1 MPLPK
6 STVFQIA
13 VSIGGWYLF
22 SSLLGILNK
31 RLFGKSG
38 YSFDYPLFVTTCHAA
53 LQWLVSAILVHWF
66 GTYWMSSTL
75 LEQFRQSQRRLSVTG
90 DPANRSVGALSWK
103 QWFQTIFPC
112 GFGSGLE
119 IAMGNGALVLITLSF
134 YTMVKSSTPIW
145 VLLFAF
151 IFRLETLRWTLILQI
166 FLICFGVFLTVV
178 GETQFHLIG
187 FLLVLGAAVVSGF
200 RWSLTQILL
209 QHKGLGLNHPIL
221 TMYRLAPVIF
231 GSMLLLTL
239 IVENPLMRASTSAS
253 TLPEFATHRHAMEV
267 FGLVFLGGVLA
278 LLTIIFEYR
287 LIQLTSTVTLSVFGI
302 AKEILVIALSIL
314 IFGDEMTTTNVLGVV
329 ISIVGILYYNIEK
342 WSTRSSHTKVVELPF
357 TSPDTTPLPLSEVS
371 FQRVPTSE

>member
-6 STVFQIA
+6 STVIQIA

-31 RLFGKSG
+31 RLFGKKD

-53 LQWLVSAILVHWF
+53 LQWLVSAILVNWLR
-66 GTYWMSSTL
+66 GYWMSPAQ
-75 LEQFRQSQRRLSVTG
+75 LEQFRLSQRPLPVTG
-90 DPANRSVGALSWK
+90 DPAHGSAGALTWK
-103 QWFQTIFPC
+103 RWFHTIFPC

-119 IAMGNGALVLITLSF
+119 IALGNGALVLITLSF

-151 IFRLETLRWTLILQI
+151 IFRLETPRWTLILQI

-178 GETQFHLIG
+178 GETQFHLAG
-187 FLLVLGAAVVSGF
+187 FLLVLGAAIVSGF

-231 GSMLLLTL
+231 GSMLVLTL
-239 IVENPLMRASTSAS
+239 
-253 TLPEFATHRHAMEV
+253 
-267 FGLVFLGGVLA
+267 
-278 LLTIIFEYR
+278 
-287 LIQLTSTVTLSVFGI
+287 
-302 AKEILVIALSIL
+302 
-314 IFGDEMTTTNVLGVV
+314 
-329 ISIVGILYYNIEK
+329 
-342 WSTRSSHTKVVELPF
+342 
-357 TSPDTTPLPLSEVS
+357 
-371 FQRVPTSE
+371 